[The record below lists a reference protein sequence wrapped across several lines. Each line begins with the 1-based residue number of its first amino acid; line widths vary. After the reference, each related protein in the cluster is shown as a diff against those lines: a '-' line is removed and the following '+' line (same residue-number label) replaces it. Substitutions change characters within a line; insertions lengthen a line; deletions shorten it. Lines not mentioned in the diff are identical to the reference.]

1 MKIERRPHDTIV
13 LKHVFVE
20 SRVDLRPPT
29 ANKKQ
34 KQNRR
39 RATSRQ
45 WSMRSHL
52 DNNCTSLV
60 SLVHQKQSNPI
71 QSKMVSNRV
80 LNSFLWFT
88 ILLQLLTHAAST
100 VHQSSS
106 RASSDNGGA
115 PWQKSGDSRSIIEE
129 STYEDLPPTIF
140 SPNGRLHSIERVVRA
155 SKIPN
160 NPRSNLLLALKCKEG
175 LVVLTTL
182 TTSPFLNTTVNSN
195 LWLVEDNQTA
205 TTSTSPILDLGPA
218 SGLLVATAGNTV
230 DGQVL
235 RQKIQAYA
243 EYNLEQEKDTI
254 EAYVLAR
261 NIADHLQANT
271 QTVGGRDGR
280 MLAVRISSQ
289 YCF

>member
-1 MKIERRPHDTIV
+1 M
-13 LKHVFVE
+13 
-20 SRVDLRPPT
+20 
-29 ANKKQ
+29 
-34 KQNRR
+34 
-39 RATSRQ
+39 
-45 WSMRSHL
+45 
-52 DNNCTSLV
+52 
-60 SLVHQKQSNPI
+60 
-71 QSKMVSNRV
+71 
-80 LNSFLWFT
+80 
-88 ILLQLLTHAAST
+88 
-100 VHQSSS
+100 
-106 RASSDNGGA
+106 
-115 PWQKSGDSRSIIEE
+115 
-129 STYEDLPPTIF
+129 
-140 SPNGRLHSIERVVRA
+140 
-155 SKIPN
+155 
-160 NPRSNLLLALKCKEG
+160 
-175 LVVLTTL
+175 TTL